1 MKKFLLVFMA
11 LMFFATTAQA
21 ANPFRIAR
29 LPIIFKSTIPDH
41 DTRTELEM
49 KITRAAHIPLNKTL
63 QVAEYL
69 PTKESAQA
77 LDDIWQQMR
86 SKDKHAR
93 IQDAM
98 KPLAE
103 KLNADLII
111 CPILLNYNQ
120 YVDNLTSLGETYL
133 HSYAKA
139 ELIIYD
145 RRTDNLI
152 DKKNSQMYRDV
163 MSTVGTAD
171 YLAKICFD
179 KVIDDT
185 KLRQIIMSI
194 R

>member
-11 LMFFATTAQA
+11 LMFLTATAQA
-21 ANPFRIAR
+21 ANPVRIAR
-29 LPIIFKSTIPDH
+29 LPIIFKSTIPDY

-69 PTKESAQA
+69 PTKESTQA
-77 LDDIWQQMR
+77 LDNIWQQMR
-86 SKDKHAR
+86 SGDKHAR

-111 CPILLNYNQ
+111 CPILLNYEQ
-120 YVDNLTSLGETYL
+120 YADTLTISGETYL

-152 DKKNSQMYRDV
+152 DKKTSRIYQDV
-163 MSTVGTAD
+163 TSKIGTAD

-185 KLRQIIMSI
+185 KLRQIILSI